1 MRGIPREL
9 ARIARGSGAAL
20 RRKPSTGP
28 DPGSFRKGA
37 ELAGEG
43 RFEPVQRSIDGKL
56 EARSVLSSGPDQQ

>member
-1 MRGIPREL
+1 MRGIPRGL

-37 ELAGEG
+37 GLG
-43 RFEPVQRSIDGKL
+43 
-56 EARSVLSSGPDQQ
+56 GPI